1 MFRPIRLRSGQACSP
16 QAGSGQRGP
25 GLVKT
30 TPRQGGAVIEVVIK
44 IPKFIERPLV
54 WILLAYRRVR
64 YGYAFRRIRLN
75 NGLYAIVDPEDY
87 EWLPKDR
94 WTCYK
99 KGRSYYTIRWFNKK
113 EGRGTKSTSMH
124 RMIMHAPKGVIIDH
138 INHNGLDNR
147 KANLRFATLEQNAQN
162 QRKTR
167 TKTSSRF
174 KGVNRSKNPKK
185 WQARIYHNKR
195 SINLGHFSDE
205 VEAAKAYDRAARKYQ
220 GEYAEP
226 NFP

>member
-1 MFRPIRLRSGQACSP
+1 LSSEFIVRSFPEKKNRL
-16 QAGSGQRGP
+16 
-25 GLVKT
+25 KT
-30 TPRQGGAVIEVVIK
+30 GEQEAIEVTIK
-44 IPKFIERPLV
+44 IPRFIERPLV
-54 WILLAYRRVR
+54 WILLACRRLR

-75 NGLYAIVDPEDY
+75 NGMYAIVDPEDY

-99 KGRSYYTIRWFNKK
+99 KGRTYYTIRHFSKK
-113 EGRGTKSTSMH
+113 EGINKKSTSMH
-124 RMIMHAPKGVIIDH
+124 RLVMTAPDGVLVDH

-167 TKTSSRF
+167 SKTSSRF
-174 KGVNRSKNPKK
+174 KGVNKTRNPKI

-195 SINLGHFSDE
+195 AINLGHFRDE
-205 VEAAKAYDRAARKYQ
+205 AEAAKAYDRAARKYQ
-220 GEYAEP
+220 GEYAQP
-226 NFP
+226 NFPQAKR